1 MHLWLARHAKPLVE
15 EGTCYGALDAAADP
29 LATAQA
35 AQRLAAV
42 LPQRIAVRHSS
53 LQRCAQL
60 AQALQ
65 DLRPDLMFTTD
76 ARLCEM
82 DFGTWEG
89 RLWNAIARTEI
100 DAWTA
105 DFAHHRPGG
114 AESVQEFLARVAAA
128 WHAHSAATVAQ
139 LWITHAGVIRAAHL
153 LARGVSS
160 ITRADEW
167 PAEAPAFGQ
176 WTLLRAA
183 TSSGAVP
190 T

>member
-1 MHLWLARHAKPLVE
+1 MHLWLARHATPLVE
-15 EGTCYGALDAAADP
+15 EGTCYGALDTAADP
-29 LATAQA
+29 VATAQA
-35 AQRLAAV
+35 AQHLAAV
-42 LPQRIAVRHSS
+42 LPRRIAVRHSS
-53 LQRCAQL
+53 LQRCVQL

-65 DLRPDLMFTTD
+65 DLRPDLTPTPD

-89 RLWNAIARTEI
+89 RLWSSIDRTEI

-114 AESVQEFLARVAAA
+114 AESVQQFLTRVAAA
-128 WHAHSAATVAQ
+128 WHAHSAATAAQ

-153 LARGVSS
+153 LARGVSR

-167 PAEAPAFGQ
+167 PVQAPAFGQ
-176 WTLLRAA
+176 WTVLRQAI
-183 TSSGAVP
+183 SSGADP
-190 T
+190 A